1 MDDHF
6 SFARFWRCALQ
17 VNPFSYHGAYRGAD
31 HQLDEAAYNQAL
43 LQKCLE
49 KGVKVVG
56 VADHGSVASVDAL
69 RQALQPH
76 GIVVFPGFEIASNDK
91 THFVC
96 LFSEDTTAQSLERYL
111 GHLDLLDPEERILP
125 SRLSSTQLIEKIEQL
140 GGFIY
145 AAHCTHDSGLLKN
158 RLNHVWKHPMLR
170 AAQIPGSVEDLAG
183 VDGDFYRR
191 VLLGRDDAYRR
202 ERQVAVINAKDV
214 AKPEDLEQASATCL
228 IKMTRPTFAAF
239 KVAFLDPESRIRLHS
254 TQAKSPIGRLISMSV
269 AGGYLDG
276 VHVNFSDHLNTVIG
290 GRGTGKSTLLEC
302 IRFALDCT
310 PKGKQAQKLHS
321 EIIKENIGLEGG
333 RVELALVSSSQN
345 GRRYTVT
352 RRFGEPPVVR
362 DEGGDVSTMTP
373 GDLMP
378 GIDIYG
384 QNEIYELAQDE
395 SSRIQLLERFLPQ
408 EGDYKDKRAD
418 AQRRLKAN
426 QQSISKSMTDLD
438 DLATQVNRLPNLEE
452 QLHGFE
458 DLGVKE
464 KLAKT
469 SLLAREREMA
479 KSAKQ
484 AIHEVE
490 QAVPTFTGYFPELSF
505 ISDEALEGVP
515 DIDALVAMRQTLE
528 KLTADCAQHLQAMQ
542 GLVDEAVQTF
552 NVAAWGLGAADQG
565 A

>member
-290 GRGTGKSTLLEC
+290 GRGTGSRPCLNASGLL
-302 IRFALDCT
+302 
-310 PKGKQAQKLHS
+310 
-321 EIIKENIGLEGG
+321 
-333 RVELALVSSSQN
+333 
-345 GRRYTVT
+345 
-352 RRFGEPPVVR
+352 
-362 DEGGDVSTMTP
+362 
-373 GDLMP
+373 
-378 GIDIYG
+378 
-384 QNEIYELAQDE
+384 
-395 SSRIQLLERFLPQ
+395 
-408 EGDYKDKRAD
+408 
-418 AQRRLKAN
+418 
-426 QQSISKSMTDLD
+426 
-438 DLATQVNRLPNLEE
+438 
-452 QLHGFE
+452 
-458 DLGVKE
+458 
-464 KLAKT
+464 
-469 SLLAREREMA
+469 
-479 KSAKQ
+479 
-484 AIHEVE
+484 
-490 QAVPTFTGYFPELSF
+490 
-505 ISDEALEGVP
+505 
-515 DIDALVAMRQTLE
+515 
-528 KLTADCAQHLQAMQ
+528 
-542 GLVDEAVQTF
+542 
-552 NVAAWGLGAADQG
+552 
-565 A
+565 